1 MGSAHRI
8 QLDGGVRYVSP
19 AAAHLFAARAASG
32 GVPNLSSSEADWRYF
47 QHQQQ
52 QQQQQGF
59 GQDEGYQA
67 SDGGESRQQQQ
78 DIEVERLCPPSPVA
92 SVEGV
97 TSPQAYLE
105 AILLERT
112 AQSLAHADRVPRKSS
127 PSHPNLPRRLA
138 FQQSTI

>member
-19 AAAHLFAARAASG
+19 AAAHLFTARAASG

-47 QHQQQ
+47 QQQQ

-59 GQDEGYQA
+59 GQGEGYQA

-78 DIEVERLCPPSPVA
+78 GIEIERLSPPSPVA

-105 AILLERT
+105 AILLERGYDST
-112 AQSLAHADRVPRKSS
+112 PRSS
-127 PSHPNLPRRLA
+127 ASDGCRCTPTQKQLDDY
-138 FQQSTI
+138 Q

>member
-32 GVPNLSSSEADWRYF
+32 GVPINSLLSSEADCRYF
-47 QHQQQ
+47 Q

-78 DIEVERLCPPSPVA
+78 NIEIERLSPPSPVA

-105 AILLERT
+105 AILLERVRHELNMCRRST
-112 AQSLAHADRVPRKSS
+112 GRRALASKMHAWLVCFRSS
-127 PSHPNLPRRLA
+127 E
-138 FQQSTI
+138 QQR